1 MIPKSFLL
9 HTDEVIEWLI
19 ENLQGG
25 IAHDSQCCIVPK
37 HA

>member
-9 HTDEVIEWLI
+9 RTDQVIEWLI

-25 IAHDSQCCIVPK
+25 IAHSLAVNVCIG
-37 HA
+37 H